1 MEYKKTMFPH
11 LIQSVGVISVGA
23 SAQPPALRA
32 LAASPQ
38 DGSGL
43 SALSLHLYVG
53 DCLLSLPA

>member
-1 MEYKKTMFPH
+1 MFPH

-23 SAQPPALRA
+23 SAQPLALHA

-43 SALSLHLYVG
+43 SALSLHLYMG